1 MRELECPTCKEPL
14 IVAEHGGV
22 EIDTCAVCGGVW
34 LDGGEL
40 EALIGATV
48 PELIEPDAG
57 LGEPTRDCP
66 VCVDKLV
73 KDRYGHT
80 DIVVDKCPHG
90 DGIWLDPGELE
101 AILAAFRDQPPAGGV
116 DERAAGALTDFFGD
130 RRPRETEPEGE
141 SAE

>member
-1 MRELECPTCKEPL
+1 M
-14 IVAEHGGV
+14 IVVEHRGV
-22 EIDTCAVCGGVW
+22 EIDTCAVCGAIW

-40 EALIGATV
+40 EALIGTTV
-48 PELIEPDAG
+48 PEITEPDAG
-57 LGEPTRDCP
+57 LGEPARDCP
-66 VCVDKLV
+66 VCVDKLI

-101 AILAAFRDQPPAGGV
+101 AILAAFRDQAADDGV
-116 DERAAGALTDFFGD
+116 DERAAEALTDFFGD
-130 RRPRETEPEGE
+130 RRPPQAEAEGG